1 MSPTITLRRPG
12 LQPGRGGAG
21 CAPPG
26 VTGGTCAMA
35 AYFIVELDVHDPD
48 LFERYR
54 PIAAETIARYGG
66 RYLVRGG
73 AVETIEG
80 GWAPRRVVV
89 LEFPSV
95 EQAKGWYHST
105 DYAEG
110 LRLRQAAAN
119 GRVI

>member
-1 MSPTITLRRPG
+1 MS
-12 LQPGRGGAG
+12 
-21 CAPPG
+21 
-26 VTGGTCAMA
+26 
-35 AYFIVELDVHDPD
+35 AYFIIELDVHDTE

-54 PIAAETIARYGG
+54 PIAAETIARFGG

-80 GWAPRRVVV
+80 GWAPQRVVV
-89 LEFPSV
+89 LEFPTA
-95 EQAKGWYHST
+95 ERAKAWYHSD

-119 GRVI
+119 ARMILVEGAPPA